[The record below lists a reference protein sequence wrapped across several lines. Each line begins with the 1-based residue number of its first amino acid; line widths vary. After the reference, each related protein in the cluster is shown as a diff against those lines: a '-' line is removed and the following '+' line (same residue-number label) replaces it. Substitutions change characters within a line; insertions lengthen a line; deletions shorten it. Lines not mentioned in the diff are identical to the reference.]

1 MLKLATTLC
10 ALSVIAGSIPGFAAR
25 HEIDQA
31 IVRLEGGFP
40 YKITKSGSYKLTSN
54 LMVPAGKDGIEILAN
69 DVTIDLN
76 GFGIIGPIECTT
88 FPTSCPTASTG
99 IGIKNGDVGTLG
111 FGDTKV
117 MNGFIRGMGSHG
129 IDIIGDGSLVEKV
142 SSQGNA
148 GVGIIVEGT
157 VTESSA
163 IGNGESGIL
172 ALIVNNSEAAFNVQ
186 DGIILDGR
194 GGVALNVVSSD
205 NGRNGIDAENA
216 SVTGSTITLNKGIG
230 ISAVCPSA
238 ILNNTIVANTTSF
251 QGDRP
256 GCVLENNGTRP

>member
-31 IVRLEGGFP
+31 TVRNEGGFP
-40 YKITKSGSYKLTSN
+40 YKITKSGSYKLMSN

-69 DVTIDLN
+69 DVTIDMN
-76 GFGIIGPIECTT
+76 GFGIIGPVVCSS
-88 FPTSCPTASTG
+88 FPTVCPTASTG
-99 IGIKNGDVGTLG
+99 IGIKNGEPGMPN

-129 IDIIGDGSLVEKV
+129 IDIIGDGSLVDRV
-142 SSQGNA
+142 SAQGNA
-148 GVGIIVEGT
+148 GLGIIVEGT
-157 VTESSA
+157 VNASSA

-172 ALIVNNSEAAFNVQ
+172 ALIVNNSEAAFNVA
-186 DGIILDGR
+186 DGIVLDGR
-194 GGVALNVVSSD
+194 GGVALADVSSD
-205 NGRNGIDAENA
+205 NGGNGIDAENA

-230 ISAVCPSA
+230 INAVCPSA
-238 ILNNTIVANTTSF
+238 ILNNTIVANTTSI
-251 QGDRP
+251 QTDRP